1 MTQVEQG
8 YWILSWLLLWADQ
21 VVEMAMLFDRDELVS
36 LLILRCVS
44 VRVRERR
51 GLVWRPS

>member
-8 YWILSWLLLWADQ
+8 YWILSWLLLWADRA
-21 VVEMAMLFDRDELVS
+21 VEMAMLFDRDELVS